1 MLINGRGRP
10 RFEQAHSVAARL
22 GRRYRAILLFW
33 CHDSRLPVQKPSQR
47 RTGVPRRRK
56 VTQRPQNQKQS
67 PSAAPHPCTH
77 TPANFQPDQ
86 PGGAARHRP
95 PGRIYPNKALTDEP
109 RCQWAAQRPASVRGV
124 LEAAAVAAPVAG
136 ALGEGLASAIVGSSP
151 LPGGTYGV
159 AACAG
164 EVTGEGT
171 TLASTVM

>member
-1 MLINGRGRP
+1 MLINCRGRP

-33 CHDSRLPVQKPSQR
+33 CHDSRLPVQKLSQR

-124 LEAAAVAAPVAG
+124 LEAAAVAAACRCG
-136 ALGEGLASAIVGSSP
+136 SLSHSMSGRSSA
-151 LPGGTYGV
+151 
-159 AACAG
+159 
-164 EVTGEGT
+164 VTVHDST
-171 TLASTVM
+171 TWERAPRIAHDATR